1 MKRKH
6 LSFNEGKIV
15 FKVTHESVADL
26 RNFLIHP
33 LEKALLYRQTEKV
46 VLDFSDASFMSKLE
60 IRKIGEAVDVLKL
73 LNLAPVPV
81 NICPSLSL
89 AIARWGAQRVLFANE

>member
-26 RNFLIHP
+26 RNSLVRP
-33 LEKALLYRQTEKV
+33 LEKALLYRQTEKA
-46 VLDFSDASFMSKLE
+46 VLDFSEASFMSKLE
-60 IRKIGEAVDVLKL
+60 VKKIGEAVDVLKL
-73 LNLAPVPV
+73 LDLAPVPI

-89 AIARWGAQRVLFANE
+89 AIARWGEEKVLFAKG